1 VNETISTTE
10 GAVLGLLASSGER
23 SGYELAKRAEGGV
36 AYLWTPSRSQIYKVL
51 PRLVAAGLA
60 RMREVEQHGRPD
72 KALYEVTQAGLDAL
86 RAWLEE
92 VEEQPVG
99 GRVVF
104 ALKVFLCD
112 FASPA
117 TALRHLAAYRRFLER
132 RLGAYE
138 ALEAGAGASP
148 PGYPE
153 HVLQHGL
160 ARVRATLAWI
170 EETTA
175 AIELDTPRTVSG
187 EQNAATLSEMAKKRQ
202 TFGKLQ
208 RERERAE
215 KRARK
220 QEKKEEKKAAA
231 LAAEESEAA
240 GEFGTGTAEE
250 PSEPEEL
257 ALPPEGAPEPGSS
270 REPV

>member
-1 VNETISTTE
+1 MNATISTTE
-10 GAVLGLLASSGER
+10 GAVLGLLASSGEH

-51 PRLVAAGLA
+51 PRLVAAGFA

-72 KALYEVTQAGLDAL
+72 KALYQVTPAGLDSL

-92 VEEQPVG
+92 VEERPAG

-112 FASPA
+112 FAPPG
-117 TALRHLAAYRRFLER
+117 TALGHLAAYRRFLER
-132 RLGAYE
+132 RLDAYE
-138 ALEAGAGASP
+138 ELEAGAAAAP
-148 PGYPE
+148 AGYPE

-160 ARVRATLAWI
+160 IRVRATLAWI

-175 AIELDTPRTVSG
+175 AIELDLKRTVSV
-187 EQNAATLSEMAKKRQ
+187 EQNGATLSQMAKKRQ

-220 QEKKEEKKAAA
+220 QEKKEMKKAEAEA
-231 LAAEESEAA
+231 LTAPESEASP
-240 GEFGTGTAEE
+240 EVDTPTAEE
-250 PSEPEEL
+250 PR
-257 ALPPEGAPEPGSS
+257 ADD
-270 REPV
+270 V